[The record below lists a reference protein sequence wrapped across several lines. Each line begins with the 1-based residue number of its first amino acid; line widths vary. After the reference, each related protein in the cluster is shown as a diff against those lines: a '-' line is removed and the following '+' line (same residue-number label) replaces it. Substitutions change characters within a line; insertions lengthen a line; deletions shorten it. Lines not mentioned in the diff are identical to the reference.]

1 MRPPL
6 FQMVRSL
13 SLKWKIIIPFLFFA
27 FTGTTLL
34 AYIGLSSQQALI
46 RAEEEREIF
55 RYHNLFVQDVQ
66 DKEGLVLSLAA
77 TIAEDV
83 AVQHLLALRDRAE
96 LYDLMISTFVRLR
109 KDFHIEQIH
118 FHVPPGVSFLR
129 VHKPE
134 MYGDDLTL
142 ERKMVVDALND
153 KQPKSGIEQGR
164 TGYGIRAVVP
174 IFYARELA
182 GTVEVSYSFG
192 APFLFTL
199 HKRWGM
205 DLTFYSMNDKGE
217 WRISA
222 QASERDERE
231 DLDPELAKRATERPV
246 VMVDVWNQ
254 NQALLLVPV
263 RDYSGDL
270 VSLLQFSLDR
280 TETKRRLAHSRNV
293 MIVIGLIGIAISFFL
308 TYLVALFLIRP
319 IEEIVRE
326 AQEIAEEKRERHIEP
341 KPKDEIGRLAEA
353 LNLMLDSLQAKRTQ
367 LEVYAKTLEKRVE
380 ERTADLLASEE
391 KYRTLVENV
400 PLIVYRILEDG
411 TTEFV
416 NSYLTE
422 ILGYSIE
429 EAVGNRTFWSEK
441 IWGCDEAEC
450 KNIWQKN
457 FEMDDGYRI
466 ERIVRD
472 RNGRALT
479 FIDHAIPT
487 RDSQGNVRWVDGIMM
502 DITELKSFQE
512 MALRTEEI
520 RLLEEISAHM
530 AHAIRNPLSSAGGFA
545 RRLQGSLPGND
556 PNRRLAEII
565 VKEVARIEDFL
576 KVLFSSIRPFDLT
589 LGEIDVNQALK
600 SLLVRFEGPLRAREL
615 DVHQSLSPRLPRIQA
630 DEERLGEAFENI
642 LKHVSVLATQKQ
654 TLELSTSLAGD
665 RIIIELMHR
674 AIPLSQDDMEK
685 FFFPHIE
692 EKAQWPIIDLSL
704 SRRIIHRHGGKID
717 VIRQENDCLL
727 MRIELPVRI
736 GR

>member
-6 FQMVRSL
+6 FQIVRSL
-13 SLKWKIIIPFLFFA
+13 SLKWKIVIPFLFFA

-34 AYIGLSSQQALI
+34 AYIGLSSQQTLI

-55 RYHNLFVQDVQ
+55 RYHNLFLEDIQ
-66 DKEGLVLSLAA
+66 DKKGLVLSLAA
-77 TIAEDV
+77 TIAEDQT
-83 AVQHLLALRDRAE
+83 VQRLLAERKRKR
-96 LYDLMISTFVRLR
+96 LYELMISTFVRLR

-118 FHVPPGVSFLR
+118 FHVPPGFSFLR

-134 MYGDDLTL
+134 MYGDDLTK
-142 ERKMVVDALND
+142 ERKTVVDAMND
-153 KQPKSGIEQGR
+153 KQPKSGIELGR

-174 IFYARELA
+174 IFHERALA

-192 APFLFTL
+192 PPHLFTL

-205 DLTFYSMNDKGE
+205 DLTLYSMNDKGE
-217 WRISA
+217 WKLSA
-222 QASERDERE
+222 QASLGDERV
-231 DLDPELAKRATERPV
+231 DLDPVLAKKAMERPV
-246 VMVDVWNQ
+246 FTVDAWNQ
-254 NQALLLVPV
+254 NRAFLLVPV
-263 RDYSGDL
+263 RDYSDSL
-270 VSLLQFSLDR
+270 IALLQFGLDR
-280 TETKRRLAHSRNV
+280 AETKRRLDRSRNV
-293 MIVIGLIGIAISFFL
+293 MIVIGMIGIAVSFFL

-319 IEEIVRE
+319 IEEIVKE
-326 AQEIAEEKRERHIEP
+326 AQEIAEEKRERHIES

-367 LEVYAKTLEKRVE
+367 LEVYARTLEKRVQ
-380 ERTADLLASEE
+380 ERTVDLLASEE
-391 KYRTLVENV
+391 KYRTLVEHV
-400 PLIVYRILEDG
+400 PLIVYRLLQDG

-416 NSYLTE
+416 NSSLTE

-429 EAVGNRTFWSEK
+429 EAVGDRNFWFEK
-441 IWGCDEAEC
+441 IWRCDEPEC
-450 KNIWQKN
+450 REIWQMN
-457 FEMDDGYRI
+457 FERGDGYRI

-472 RNGRALT
+472 RDGRALT

-487 RDSQGNVRWVDGIMM
+487 RDTRENVQWVDGIMM

-576 KVLFSSIRPFDLT
+576 RVLFSSIRPFELSP
-589 LGEIDVNQALK
+589 GEIDVNQVLQ
-600 SLLVRFEGPLRAREL
+600 SQLVRFEGPLKAREL
-615 DVHQSLSPRLPRIQA
+615 YVNRSFSPRLPKIQA

-642 LKHVSVLATQKQ
+642 LKHVSVLATPKQ
-654 TLELSTSLAGD
+654 TLELSTSFAGD
-665 RIIIELMHR
+665 RIVIELMHR
-674 AIPLSQDDMEK
+674 ATPLSQDDMDK

-717 VIRQENDCLL
+717 VVRQENDRLL

>member
-1 MRPPL
+1 MRSPFL
-6 FQMVRSL
+6 HMIRSL
-13 SLKWKIIIPFLFFA
+13 SLKWKIVIPFLFFA
-27 FTGTTLL
+27 FTGTILL
-34 AYIGLSSQQALI
+34 SYIGLSSQQALI

-55 RYHNLFVQDVQ
+55 RYHNLFVQDLR

-83 AVQHLLALRDRAE
+83 AVQHLLARRERGE
-96 LYDLMISTFVRLR
+96 LYDLMLNTYVRLR
-109 KDFHIEQIH
+109 KDFHIEHIH
-118 FHVPPGVSFLR
+118 FHVPPGISFLR

-134 MYGDDLTL
+134 MYGDELGP
-142 ERKMVVDALND
+142 ERKTVIDALKD
-153 KQPKSGIEQGR
+153 RQPKSGIEQGK

-182 GTVEVSYSFG
+182 GSVEVSYSFG
-192 APFLFTL
+192 APYLFTL

-205 DLTFYSMNDKGE
+205 DLSFYSRNAGGE
-217 WRISA
+217 WRIVA
-222 QASERDERE
+222 QASEGDEPERLE
-231 DLDPELAKRATERPV
+231 PELANVAMARPLF
-246 VMVDVWNQ
+246 MVDVWNQ
-254 NQALLLVPV
+254 NRAILLVPV
-263 RDYSGDL
+263 KDYSD
-270 VSLLQFSLDR
+270 SLIGLLKFSLDR

-293 MIVIGLIGIAISFFL
+293 MIASGLVGIGVSFFL
-308 TYLVALFLIRP
+308 TYLVAMFLIRP

-341 KPKDEIGRLAEA
+341 KPGDEIGRLAEA
-353 LNLMLDSLQAKRTQ
+353 LNLMLDSLKEKRTQ
-367 LEVYAKTLEKRVE
+367 LEVYARTLEKRVE

-400 PLIVYRILEDG
+400 PLIVYRILQDG

-429 EAVGNRTFWSEK
+429 EAVGNKTFWLEK
-441 IWGCDEAEC
+441 IWGCRPAEC
-450 KNIWQKN
+450 REVWQKN
-457 FEMDDGYRI
+457 FEMGDGYRI
-466 ERIVRD
+466 ERDVRD
-472 RNGRALT
+472 RNGRVLT
-479 FIDHAIPT
+479 FIDHAIPK
-487 RDSQGNVRWVDGIMM
+487 RDGRGNVRWVDGIMM

-512 MALRTEEI
+512 MALRAEEI

-576 KVLFSSIRPFDLT
+576 KVLFSSIRPFDLS
-589 LGEIDVNQALK
+589 LGEVDVNRMLQN
-600 SLLVRFEGPLRAREL
+600 LLARFEGPFRSKEIEVR
-615 DVHQSLSPRLPRIQA
+615 QSFSPGLPKIQA
-630 DEERLGEAFENI
+630 DEERLGEALENI
-642 LKHVSVLATQKQ
+642 LKHASVLATPKQ
-654 TLELSTSLAGD
+654 TLTLSTSFAGD
-665 RIIIELMHR
+665 RIAVEMTHR
-674 AIPLSQDDMEK
+674 SLPLSQDDMDK

-692 EKAQWPIIDLSL
+692 ERAQWPIIDLSL

-717 VIRQENDCLL
+717 VLRQENDGLL
-727 MRIELPVRI
+727 MRIEMPVRT

>member
-1 MRPPL
+1 
-6 FQMVRSL
+6 
-13 SLKWKIIIPFLFFA
+13 
-27 FTGTTLL
+27 
-34 AYIGLSSQQALI
+34 
-46 RAEEEREIF
+46 
-55 RYHNLFVQDVQ
+55 
-66 DKEGLVLSLAA
+66 
-77 TIAEDV
+77 
-83 AVQHLLALRDRAE
+83 
-96 LYDLMISTFVRLR
+96 
-109 KDFHIEQIH
+109 
-118 FHVPPGVSFLR
+118 
-129 VHKPE
+129 
-134 MYGDDLTL
+134 
-142 ERKMVVDALND
+142 
-153 KQPKSGIEQGR
+153 
-164 TGYGIRAVVP
+164 
-174 IFYARELA
+174 
-182 GTVEVSYSFG
+182 
-192 APFLFTL
+192 
-199 HKRWGM
+199 
-205 DLTFYSMNDKGE
+205 
-217 WRISA
+217 
-222 QASERDERE
+222 
-231 DLDPELAKRATERPV
+231 
-246 VMVDVWNQ
+246 
-254 NQALLLVPV
+254 
-263 RDYSGDL
+263 
-270 VSLLQFSLDR
+270 
-280 TETKRRLAHSRNV
+280 
-293 MIVIGLIGIAISFFL
+293 
-308 TYLVALFLIRP
+308 
-319 IEEIVRE
+319 
-326 AQEIAEEKRERHIEP
+326 
-341 KPKDEIGRLAEA
+341 
-353 LNLMLDSLQAKRTQ
+353 MLDSLQAKRTQ

-400 PLIVYRILEDG
+400 PLVVYRILQDG

-416 NSYLTE
+416 NSYLTD

-450 KNIWQKN
+450 KDIWQKN
-457 FEMDDGYRI
+457 FETGDGYRI

-487 RDSQGNVRWVDGIMM
+487 RDSRGGVRWVDGIMM

-545 RRLQGSLPGND
+545 RRLQGSLPGDD
-556 PNRRLAEII
+556 PSRRLAEII

-576 KVLFSSIRPFDLT
+576 RVLFSSIRPFDLT
-589 LGEIDVNQALK
+589 LGEIDVNQVLK

-615 DVHQSLSPRLPRIQA
+615 DVNLSLSPGLPRIQA

-642 LKHVSVLATQKQ
+642 LKHASVLATQKQ
-654 TLELSTSLAGD
+654 TLELSTAFAGD
-665 RIIIELMHR
+665 RITIELMHR

-717 VIRQENDCLL
+717 VMRLENDCLL